1 MSVTGTTT
9 DVVFA
14 AAGHNGVV
22 AFDFTFHA
30 DSATWVKTSVDGAVQ
45 NSGVTV
51 TLHADQ
57 GATPGGTVTYD
68 VAPGNATEVIVYREI
83 PLTQSVALTAY
94 GPFPSTTMESALDRA
109 VLVAQE
115 LEARIADLE
124 TRVTAL
130 EP

>member
-1 MSVTGTTT
+1 MSVTGTGTSVT
-9 DVVFA
+9 FA

-22 AFDFTFHA
+22 AFDFSFHA
-30 DSATWVKTSVDGAVQ
+30 TDTDWVKTSVDGAVQ
-45 NSGVTV
+45 GSGYTV

-57 GATPGGTVTYD
+57 EATPGGTVTYD
-68 VAPGNATEVIVYREI
+68 VAPGDATEVIVYREV
-83 PLTQSVALTAY
+83 PLTQDVALTAY
-94 GPFPSTTMESALDRA
+94 GPFPSSTMEAALDRA